1 MGPALEP
8 RLSGSR
14 GFAVHRLLCLLI
26 GDAFTALFLP
36 LALGAR
42 VSGILTEC
50 LLGEGKGGTLARFGL
65 EEGPSFFYW
74 GPVSQGCGGG
84 TCTERRCIRGEQGL
98 QSCIKL

>member
-50 LLGEGKGGTLARFGL
+50 LLGEG
-65 EEGPSFFYW
+65 
-74 GPVSQGCGGG
+74 
-84 TCTERRCIRGEQGL
+84 RGEPWLDLGWRRGRASSTGALCPRDVVVGL
-98 QSCIKL
+98 ALRGDASVGSRVCSLA